1 MDKFDRQILN
11 LLQHNR
17 LTAEQ
22 LSETV
27 GLSPSACLR
36 RVKHLKDVG
45 VIEREVVVVSPKAAG
60 RSLTIIVTVRFHE
73 ESVDHHREFQKLV
86 INHPLVTQCYYVTG
100 SSDFVMILNAADMS
114 EYDRFATTYLLDA
127 PNVRQFETQVV
138 MKTIKR
144 SLALPLE
151 EA

>member
-73 ESVDHHREFQKLV
+73 ESVDHHREFQKIV
-86 INHPLVTQCYYVTG
+86 TSHPLVTQCYYVTG
-100 SSDFVMILNAADMS
+100 TSDFVMILNAADMG
-114 EYDRFATTYLLDA
+114 EYDRFATAYLLDA